1 MHQRDWWR
9 GAALY
14 QIYPRSF
21 QGANGDGIGDLAGVL
36 ARLDYVASLGVD
48 GIWLSPFFPSPMRDF
63 GYDVSDYRDV
73 DPCFG
78 TLADFDALVARA
90 HALGLKV
97 IIDQV
102 WSHTA
107 AEHPW
112 FQQSRSSRHNPCAD
126 WYVWADAR
134 PDGSPPNNWQSWMGG
149 PAWRWEPRRQQ
160 YHLHNF
166 LPQMPDLNFHCATVQ
181 EAILDIARF
190 WLERGVDGFRLDTAN
205 LYFHD
210 RALRD
215 NPALPPKEA
224 GDSPVLMQRHLHNA
238 NQPETLRFLERLRAL
253 LNEYP
258 GRMAVAEIGGAASL
272 PRMIEYTQGDS
283 RLHTAYSFA
292 LLGDRHD
299 AAYIADCLAPW
310 EREDSGGSRAWPSW
324 AFSNHDSP
332 RVASRWSG
340 SSRGAFAFGG
350 AAAGHAMPD
359 VIHPGHS
366 APDIGTAPSAHLYLA
381 LLAALRGTIF
391 LYQGEELGLP
401 QSAIAFEDV
410 QDPFGKAHWPLDKG
424 RDGCRTPMPWQSES
438 PNAGFSSAA
447 PWLPADPAHR
457 ALAVD
462 LQEADSSSALWLTR
476 TLLAL
481 RRQQPALRL
490 GSFDLECVDDT
501 LLVARRKHGDDHLLL
516 ALNLGPAARELPAP
530 ATECVTLLA
539 LELARL
545 HRGRIELPPYS
556 AIFLQLDP

>member
-1 MHQRDWWR
+1 MHEPDWWR

-21 QGANGDGIGDLAGVL
+21 QDANGDGVGDLAGAL
-36 ARLDYVASLGVD
+36 TRLDYVAGLGVD
-48 GIWLSPFFPSPMRDF
+48 GVWLSPIFPSPMRDF

-90 HALGLKV
+90 HTLGLKV

-107 AEHPW
+107 EEHPW
-112 FQQSRSSRHNPCAD
+112 FRQSRESRTNPRAD

-149 PAWRWEPRRQQ
+149 PAWRWEPRRRQ

-166 LPQMPDLNFHCATVQ
+166 LPQMPDLNFHCEPVQ
-181 EAILDIARF
+181 DEILAIARF

-210 RALRD
+210 RGLRD
-215 NPALPPKEA
+215 NPALPPDEA

-238 NQPETLRFLERLRAL
+238 NQPETLRFLGRLRAL
-253 LNEYP
+253 LDAHP
-258 GRMAVAEIGGAASL
+258 GRMAVAEIGGADSL

-299 AAYIADCLAPW
+299 AAYVADCLAPW
-310 EREDSGGSRAWPSW
+310 ERDDCGGSRAWPSW

-332 RVASRWSG
+332 RVASRWSVPG
-340 SSRGAFAFGG
+340 GGAFAFGG
-350 AAAGHAMPD
+350 AKAGNSKPIVADP
-359 VIHPGHS
+359 VQS
-366 APDIGTAPSAHLYLA
+366 AQVAGRVPSAHLHLS

-401 QSAIAFEDV
+401 QSAIAFEDLR
-410 QDPFGKAHWPLDKG
+410 DPFGKAHWPLNKG
-424 RDGCRTPMPWQSES
+424 RDGCRTPMPWTSEL

-447 PWLPADPAHR
+447 PWLPADRAHR

-462 LQEADSSSALWLTR
+462 VQESDPSSALHFTR
-476 TLLAL
+476 RLLQL
-481 RRQQPALRL
+481 RRQHPSLRL
-490 GSFDLECVDDT
+490 GSFELECVDGT
-501 LLVARRKHGDDHLLL
+501 LLVARRRHGDDHIWL
-516 ALNLGPAARELPAP
+516 AFNLGGEAREIIAP
-530 ATECVTLLA
+530 ADAGTTLLA
-539 LELARL
+539 LEPARL
-545 HRGRIELPPYS
+545 HASRVELPPYS
-556 AIFLQLDP
+556 AVFLQMAP